1 MSKLNYAEKQK
12 QVEIIMEN
20 NGYDKNTWQ
29 VFQKE
34 NSKIEIGSYSGII
47 LEFLD
52 VYQVL
57 FNISD
62 DEILSYF
69 SKNAKSFIE
78 IIMNCNFEAFKE
90 YIEPYYD
97 VEKIDNFYLRK
108 IVQALALGYI
118 LKKIKSNELI

>member
-1 MSKLNYAEKQK
+1 MSNLNYTEKQK
-12 QVEIIMEN
+12 QVEKIMEN

-90 YIEPYYD
+90 YIEPFGN

-108 IVQALALGYI
+108 IVQSLALGYI

>member
-1 MSKLNYAEKQK
+1 MSKLNYTEKQK
-12 QVEIIMEN
+12 QVEKIMEN
-20 NGYDKNTWQ
+20 NGYDKNTCQ
-29 VFQKE
+29 VFQKD
-34 NSKIEIGSYSGII
+34 NSKIEIGAYSEII
-47 LEFLD
+47 LEVLEI
-52 VYQVL
+52 YQVL

-90 YIEPYYD
+90 YIEPYCD

-118 LKKIKSNELI
+118 LKNKKQ

>member
-1 MSKLNYAEKQK
+1 MSKSIL
-12 QVEIIMEN
+12 ISIFC
-20 NGYDKNTWQ
+20 NTTL
-29 VFQKE
+29 
-34 NSKIEIGSYSGII
+34 SILSSGII

-90 YIEPYYD
+90 YIEPYCD

-108 IVQALALGYI
+108 IVQALELGYI

>member
-1 MSKLNYAEKQK
+1 MSKLIYTEKQK
-12 QVEIIMEN
+12 QVEKIMEN
-20 NGYDKNTWQ
+20 NGYDKNTCQ
-29 VFQKE
+29 VFQKD
-34 NSKIEIGSYSGII
+34 NSKIEIGAYSEII
-47 LEFLD
+47 LEVLEI
-52 VYQVL
+52 YQVL

-90 YIEPYYD
+90 YIEPYCD

-118 LKKIKSNELI
+118 LKNKKQ